1 MGCDRAAHVWFGSN
15 LGVNFTPNHSNF
27 LEWLFY
33 CINTLKEE
41 DLVVVTAII
50 YGIWW
55 ARNKLVFE
63 NYDMED
69 KAIIDHAYSSVRDYQ
84 RMNKRELYKPN
95 NTNQRS
101 SNNNTRNH
109 RNNHQSK
116 WRKPSSGVIKANSDA
131 NLSIDGWWGLG
142 AILRDELGEILASA
156 TWRIPGFND
165 PTTAEACALYFTT
178 ILAIECCFLNVDFE
192 VDCSTVSDAVNTS
205 SPNPR
210 SYFGNYI
217 RGIQRNK
224 VLFQSCTFSQISRK
238 ANSVAHGLAHLAHT
252 VPNCIWM
259 EDTHPLIVPLVFS
272 DRF

>member
-1 MGCDRAAHVWFGSN
+1 MGCDRAAHIWFGSN
-15 LGVNFTPNHSNF
+15 LGIIFTPNHSNF
-27 LEWLFY
+27 LDWLFY
-33 CINTLKEE
+33 CITTLKEE
-41 DLVVVTAII
+41 DLVAISAII

-55 ARNKLVFE
+55 ARNKMVFD

-69 KAIIDHAYSSVRDYQ
+69 KAILEQAYSSIHDYQ
-84 RMNKRELYKPN
+84 RMNQSELNKLG
-95 NTNQRS
+95 NTTQSS
-101 SNNNTRNH
+101 SN
-109 RNNHQSK
+109 RNNHNYRHNLHTT
-116 WRKPSSGVIKANSDA
+116 WRKPRAGKIKANSDA

-156 TWRIPGFND
+156 TWRILGFND
-165 PTTAEACALYFTT
+165 PATAEACALYFTT